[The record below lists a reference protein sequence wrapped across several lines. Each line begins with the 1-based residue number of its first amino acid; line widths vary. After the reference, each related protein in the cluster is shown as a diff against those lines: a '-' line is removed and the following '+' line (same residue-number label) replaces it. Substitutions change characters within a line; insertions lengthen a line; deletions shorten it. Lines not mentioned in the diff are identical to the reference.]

1 MDKTNKEWFEN
12 IIFRIWYHKLFY
24 RFFWKLIK
32 SVQKSNIRKIIIK
45 WYFFQIIVIFL
56 NPVSFFVYNIFET
69 TFTKN
74 STESNDQHQNFALT
88 NVIIIKR
95 VKLHRFFFHFKNQC
109 VNKPFSGV
117 LISVHIR
124 TMLKS
129 ANDHKRW

>member
-95 VKLHRFFFHFKNQC
+95 VKLHRVFFHFKNQC

>member
-95 VKLHRFFFHFKNQC
+95 VKLHRVFFSFQ
-109 VNKPFSGV
+109 
-117 LISVHIR
+117 
-124 TMLKS
+124 KS
-129 ANDHKRW
+129 MCQQSLFWCSDFGSYTNNAKKC